1 MIFVMILFVI
11 LQILYHVKHFYILVQ
26 AFQVGVSFVMDGM
39 HAIQMFLGDLVQT
52 RHRAVEPAEVVTSE
66 FDVPSV
72 AFHEFPACRLCLI
85 IAALGFASVAL
96 KAHLLAHGGRLQYNS
111 KCIFICIVFYSFL
124 VVTLLMSVFVVFSN
138 HLILF

>member
-11 LQILYHVKHFYILVQ
+11 LQILYHVKHFDIIVQ
-26 AFQVGVSFVMDGM
+26 AFVVGVSFVMVGM
-39 HAIQMFLGDLVQT
+39 HAIQMFLGDLLQT
-52 RHRAVEPAEVVTSE
+52 PHRAVKTAEVVTSD

-72 AFHEFPACRLCLI
+72 VFHEFPACRLCLI

-96 KAHLLAHGGRLQYNS
+96 KAHLLARGGRLQYNS

-124 VVTLLMSVFVVFSN
+124 VVTLLIPVFVVFVFN
-138 HLILF
+138 